1 MDCCNLASS
10 LSSMIFPLLL
20 SHAVLTA
27 FPFSG
32 LLSPSLLSSALFLR
46 QVLSLLPLF
55 SLVCVF
61 FSWLYV
67 LSQRALSNAKAGRRS
82 VTLWMHKTRKEN
94 VWEGKNKKG
103 KNKGIPGNVTVFDAF
118 WALTYI
124 NNDSHPRVC
133 TLYIVLQRGLCS
145 CTVLFVV

>member
-1 MDCCNLASS
+1 MDCYNLASS

-32 LLSPSLLSSALFLR
+32 LLSPSLLPSALFLR
-46 QVLSLLPLF
+46 QVLSLLLLF

-61 FSWLYV
+61 FPGSLFCPRG
-67 LSQRALSNAKAGRRS
+67 LSVMPKLGGDQSHCECIRQGKRTCKRERIRR
-82 VTLWMHKTRKEN
+82 
-94 VWEGKNKKG
+94 G

-124 NNDSHPRVC
+124 NNDSHPRVW